1 MRALLIGVNVV
12 GGLAVL
18 GSYAHGIL
26 THPGTS
32 GAVWGDVPGAL
43 RPWYVTSMLLA
54 AVGYFFFSYY
64 VCFVLE
70 PARVRIGADVGF
82 GMFVWCYVAVLVAS
96 ALWMPL
102 TFAMLDAPSA
112 ALWASIRTV
121 LFVVALGSLGILA
134 GVLAAAPRPEG
145 WAHGLAI
152 AGAIAFCIQTVVL
165 DALIW
170 PVYFPR

>member
-1 MRALLIGVNVV
+1 MRSVLIGLNIV

-32 GAVWGDVPGAL
+32 GAVWGGVPGAL
-43 RPWYVTSMLLA
+43 KPWYVTSMLLA
-54 AVGYFFFSYY
+54 AVGYFLFTYY
-64 VCFVLE
+64 VCLVLE
-70 PARVRIGADVGF
+70 PERIRIAGDIGF
-82 GMFVWCYVAVLVAS
+82 EVFVWSYAAVLLAS

-112 ALWASIRTV
+112 ALWLSVRTV
-121 LFVVALGSLGILA
+121 LFVVALGSLGILGA
-134 GVLAAAPRPEG
+134 VLVATPRPEG

-170 PVYFPR
+170 PAYFPR